1 MKRPPIRMRLWHP
14 RSGLLLLALLHLPMP
29 TQAWAQDSAA
39 GVTLGLPS
47 QRSTSPSQAERALG
61 QALFFDRR
69 LSFNG
74 TMSCSMCHV
83 PEQGFTSTESRTAVG
98 MEGKSL
104 PRNAPTLLNVAW
116 LSRLFHD
123 GRETSLANQAWAPL
137 LNPIEMGNPSTG
149 YVLEKIA
156 ALPEYRPLFLAA
168 YGTPT
173 PSMSQVGE
181 ALQAF
186 ERSLVAA
193 GSRFDQWFYAQRADA
208 LSEQEKAGFR
218 LFTGKAG
225 CSACH
230 QVGATDTLFTDEH
243 YHATG
248 VSMQPPAG
256 GPPPIRLADG
266 VFTNIDDVE
275 LSAFATEAKPDLG
288 RFEITLAPEDRYT
301 FRTAS
306 LRNVDRTAPYM
317 HDGSLL
323 TLEAVVAFYNS
334 GGGGAPN
341 KSPLIRPLGL
351 TSDEQVALVRFLKT
365 LTSPAAE
372 NLPRQLRKSD
382 RR

>member
-1 MKRPPIRMRLWHP
+1 
-14 RSGLLLLALLHLPMP
+14 
-29 TQAWAQDSAA
+29 AA
-39 GVTLGLPS
+39 PDATLGLPS
-47 QRSTSPSQAERALG
+47 QRSTSPSEAERALG

-104 PRNAPTLLNVAW
+104 PRNAPTLLNVGW

-123 GRETSLANQAWAPL
+123 GRENSLATQAWSPL
-137 LNPIEMGNPSTG
+137 LNPMEMGNPSTG

-156 ALPEYRPLFLAA
+156 ALPEYRPLFVAA

-173 PSMSQVGE
+173 PNMSQVGE

-193 GSRFDQWFYAQRADA
+193 GSRFDQWFYAKRADA
-208 LSEQEKAGFR
+208 MGEQEQAGFR

-230 QVGATDTLFTDEH
+230 QIGATDSLFTDER

-248 VSMQPPAG
+248 VSMRSPASTAA
-256 GPPPIRLADG
+256 PIRLAEG
-266 VFTNIDDVE
+266 VFTHIDNVE
-275 LSAFATEAKPDLG
+275 LSAFANDATPDLG
-288 RFEITLAPEDRYT
+288 RFEITLDPADRYT
-301 FRTAS
+301 FRTPS

-317 HDGSLL
+317 HDGSLP
-323 TLEAVVAFYNS
+323 TLEAVVAFYDS
-334 GGGGAPN
+334 GGGGVPN

-351 TSDEQVALVRFLKT
+351 TSDEQAALVHFLKA

-372 NLPRQLRKSD
+372 SLPRQLRASD
-382 RR
+382 RRYSGSSTHE